1 MYRIGIDLGGT
12 NIAAGVVDESQH
24 IVAEVSVPTGA
35 ERGAEAVVAD
45 ICRAAELAMAK
56 AGITAAHCASIGIGS
71 PGTCDGSRGVVVR
84 AYNLGW
90 FNVPVCDM
98 VTARLGL
105 PCRLSNDAN
114 CAALAETVAGAAV
127 GCRNMVL
134 VTLGTGVG
142 VGIVSDGKLLEGV
155 GGTGAEAGHA
165 ILVLDGE
172 PCTCGRKGCWEAYAS
187 ATALIRQG
195 RRAALAHPESLLAR
209 CGDALCID
217 TTAPARCDIPREL
230 MHRMRSSV
238 IFLGPLLARFG
249 EAEVSLP
256 GGCELGPRPIDLHL
270 HALRLLG
277 AEIEEGEDSI
287 VCRASHLRGAEIS
300 LALPSVGAT
309 ENAMIAACAAEGTT
323 VIYNAAREPEIE
335 TLQSYLCALG
345 ADVSGAGSPVIRIT
359 GFSPRSH
366 AGLRI
371 PPDRIAAA
379 TYLCCTACAGGEIEL
394 TAAAPGQIVPVL
406 DALRAMGCA
415 VSTHGERIHMTA
427 HGRPASPGAIVTRP
441 YPGFPTDAAPLLMA
455 ASLRCTRPAMFIEN
469 IFSGRYRHAEE
480 MRALGAQIVLRG
492 PMALVTGVETLHG
505 ASMKS
510 PDLRGGAA
518 LVAAA
523 LGAEGESTVTDA
535 GHILRGYE
543 SLDETL
549 RSLGA
554 SVWREKA

>member
-1 MYRIGIDLGGT
+1 MPALLVSKSPPLSGEVTIHGAKNSVLPILAATLLCRTPCVLHNCPDILDVTHTRAILHSLGC
-12 NIAAGVVDESQH
+12 ASER
-24 IVAEVSVPTGA
+24 
-35 ERGAEAVVAD
+35 RGASVYIDPRSCAGHS
-45 ICRAAELAMAK
+45 IPPELA
-56 AGITAAHCASIGIGS
+56 ASM
-71 PGTCDGSRGVVVR
+71 R
-84 AYNLGW
+84 ASSLFLG
-90 FNVPVCDM
+90 
-98 VTARLGL
+98 A
-105 PCRLSNDAN
+105 
-114 CAALAETVAGAAV
+114 
-127 GCRNMVL
+127 
-134 VTLGTGVG
+134 
-142 VGIVSDGKLLEGV
+142 
-155 GGTGAEAGHA
+155 
-165 ILVLDGE
+165 
-172 PCTCGRKGCWEAYAS
+172 
-187 ATALIRQG
+187 
-195 RRAALAHPESLLAR
+195 LLAR
-209 CGDALCID
+209 Q
-217 TTAPARCDIPREL
+217 
-230 MHRMRSSV
+230 
-238 IFLGPLLARFG
+238 G
-249 EAEVSLP
+249 EASLSLP
-256 GGCELGPRPIDLHL
+256 GGCPIGARPVDYHL
-270 HALRLLG
+270 LAFRALG
-277 AEIEEGEDSI
+277 AEVTETDDTIH
-287 VCRASHLRGAEIS
+287 CRARRLTGAKIT
-300 LALPSVGAT
+300 LPGPSVGAT
-309 ENAMIAACAAEGTT
+309 ENAMIAACAAEGAT

>member
-1 MYRIGIDLGGT
+1 MNLIAVEGGRRLGGELT
-12 NIAAGVVDESQH
+12 VQSAKNGVLPVLAAA
-24 IVAEVSVPTGA
+24 IL
-35 ERGAEAVVAD
+35 
-45 ICRAAELAMAK
+45 CRE
-56 AGITAAHCASIGIGS
+56 
-71 PGTCDGSRGVVVR
+71 
-84 AYNLGW
+84 
-90 FNVPVCDM
+90 
-98 VTARLGL
+98 
-105 PCRLSNDAN
+105 PCLIRRCPRLSDVDTAVRILRHLGAQARWEGEDLLIDARE
-114 CAALAETVAGAAV
+114 LT
-127 GCRNMVL
+127 
-134 VTLGTGVG
+134 
-142 VGIVSDGKLLEGV
+142 
-155 GGTGAEAGHA
+155 
-165 ILVLDGE
+165 
-172 PCTCGRKGCWEAYAS
+172 
-187 ATALIRQG
+187 
-195 RRAALAHPESLLAR
+195 
-209 CGDALCID
+209 
-217 TTAPARCDIPREL
+217 RCDVPEEL
-230 MHRMRSSV
+230 MRRMRSSV
-238 IFLGPLLARFG
+238 IFLGAILARCG
-249 EAEVSLP
+249 RAEMSYP

-309 ENAMIAACAAEGTT
+309 ENAMIAACAAEGAT

-455 ASLRCTRPAMFIEN
+455 TSLRCTRPAMFIEN

>member
-1 MYRIGIDLGGT
+1 MSIWHITGGSPLRGQIRVQGSK
-12 NIAAGVVDESQH
+12 NAVLPVIAASLLC
-24 IVAEVSVPTGA
+24 GA
-35 ERGAEAVVAD
+35 ETELLNCPNLSDVDAAMD
-45 ICRAAELAMAK
+45 ILRYLGC
-56 AGITAAHCASIGIGS
+56 TA
-71 PGTCDGSRGVVVR
+71 
-84 AYNLGW
+84 
-90 FNVPVCDM
+90 
-98 VTARLGL
+98 
-105 PCRLSNDAN
+105 
-114 CAALAETVAGAAV
+114 
-127 GCRNMVL
+127 
-134 VTLGTGVG
+134 
-142 VGIVSDGKLLEGV
+142 
-155 GGTGAEAGHA
+155 
-165 ILVLDGE
+165 
-172 PCTCGRKGCWEAYAS
+172 
-187 ATALIRQG
+187 
-195 RRAALAHPESLLAR
+195 AR
-209 CGDALCID
+209 CGDALSID
-217 TTAPARCDIPREL
+217 TTAPTRCDIPREL

-270 HALRLLG
+270 HALRRLG

-335 TLQSYLCALG
+335 TLQSYLRALG
-345 ADVSGAGSPVIRIT
+345 AEISGAGSPVIRIT
-359 GFSPRSH
+359 GFSPRDH

-394 TAAAPGQIVPVL
+394 PGAAPGQLVPVL

-415 VSTHGERIHMTA
+415 VSAHGERIHMA
-427 HGRPASPGAIVTRP
+427 SHGRPASPGAIVTRP

-455 ASLRCTRPAMFIEN
+455 ASLRCTKPAIFIEN

-505 ASMKS
+505 ASLKS

-523 LGAEGESTVTDA
+523 LGAEGESTVADA
-535 GHILRGYE
+535 GHNLRGYE
-543 SLDETL
+543 SLNEAL

-554 SVWREKA
+554 SVWREEG

>member
-1 MYRIGIDLGGT
+1 MPSNVLSNEWKRLKSGTDIRGVALPEGGRTVDLT
-12 NIAAGVVDESQH
+12 DETVERIAAAFARWLSDKAGK
-24 IVAEVSVPTGA
+24 P
-35 ERGAEAVVAD
+35 
-45 ICRAAELAMAK
+45 AAELTVSVGRDSRLSGPRIREAVIRALTARGVRAMDCGLASTP
-56 AGITAAHCASIGIGS
+56 AMFMTTVDGGCDGAIQITASHHPFDRNGLKFFTPAGGL
-71 PGTCDGSRGVVVR
+71 DGGDIE
-84 AYNLGW
+84 ALLLFAQDG
-90 FNVPVCDM
+90 D
-98 VTARLGL
+98 GL
-105 PCRLSNDAN
+105 P
-114 CAALAETVAGAAV
+114 
-127 GCRNMVL
+127 
-134 VTLGTGVG
+134 
-142 VGIVSDGKLLEGV
+142 
-155 GGTGAEAGHA
+155 
-165 ILVLDGE
+165 
-172 PCTCGRKGCWEAYAS
+172 
-187 ATALIRQG
+187 
-195 RRAALAHPESLLAR
+195 
-209 CGDALCID
+209 
-217 TTAPARCDIPREL
+217 
-230 MHRMRSSV
+230 
-238 IFLGPLLARFG
+238 
-249 EAEVSLP
+249 
-256 GGCELGPRPIDLHL
+256 
-270 HALRLLG
+270 
-277 AEIEEGEDSI
+277 
-287 VCRASHLRGAEIS
+287 
-300 LALPSVGAT
+300 
-309 ENAMIAACAAEGTT
+309 AAEGRAEAFP
-323 VIYNAAREPEIE
+323 YMDRYAARLRDMIARGLGEREEDRPLSGFRIVVDAGNGAGGFYASGVLEP
-335 TLQSYLCALG
+335 LG

-379 TYLCCTACAGGEIEL
+379 TYLCCTACAGGKIEL

-415 VSTHGERIHMTA
+415 VSTHGDRIHMTA

>member
-1 MYRIGIDLGGT
+1 MPALLVSKSPPLSGEVTIHGAKNSVLPILAATLLCRTPCVLHNCPDILDVTHALAILCSLGCAAERRGASVYIDPRGC
-12 NIAAGVVDESQH
+12 AGH
-24 IVAEVSVPTGA
+24 SVPP
-35 ERGAEAVVAD
+35 
-45 ICRAAELAMAK
+45 ELA
-56 AGITAAHCASIGIGS
+56 ASM
-71 PGTCDGSRGVVVR
+71 R
-84 AYNLGW
+84 ASSLFLG
-90 FNVPVCDM
+90 
-98 VTARLGL
+98 A
-105 PCRLSNDAN
+105 
-114 CAALAETVAGAAV
+114 
-127 GCRNMVL
+127 
-134 VTLGTGVG
+134 
-142 VGIVSDGKLLEGV
+142 
-155 GGTGAEAGHA
+155 
-165 ILVLDGE
+165 
-172 PCTCGRKGCWEAYAS
+172 
-187 ATALIRQG
+187 
-195 RRAALAHPESLLAR
+195 LLAR
-209 CGDALCID
+209 Q
-217 TTAPARCDIPREL
+217 
-230 MHRMRSSV
+230 
-238 IFLGPLLARFG
+238 G
-249 EAEVSLP
+249 EASLSLP
-256 GGCELGPRPIDLHL
+256 GGCPIGARPVDYHL
-270 HALRLLG
+270 LAFRALG
-277 AEIEEGEDSI
+277 AEVTETDDTIH
-287 VCRASHLRGAEIS
+287 CRARRLTGAKIT
-300 LALPSVGAT
+300 LPGPSVGAT

-415 VSTHGERIHMTA
+415 VSTHGDRIHMTA